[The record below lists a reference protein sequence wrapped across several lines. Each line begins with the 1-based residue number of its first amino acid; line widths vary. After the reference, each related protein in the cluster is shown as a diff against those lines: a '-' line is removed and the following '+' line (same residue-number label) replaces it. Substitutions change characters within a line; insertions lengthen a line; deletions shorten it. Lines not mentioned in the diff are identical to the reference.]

1 MTTTERS
8 GCARSTS
15 CGGPWWPSVK
25 CHSSIGSMTVGINSF
40 HDKMPG
46 DIKHDFVATHCARS
60 RQWIERHLLSL
71 VALHVA
77 SVLSGSPWPTSTLGH
92 GGTVRGASTAL
103 RKKVRGDS
111 VQATQCV
118 DSASNAPV
126 RGLASTDYTALPP
139 QRPTTTRTDRSL
151 TTPYDMAQLDGGSGG
166 QRHGT
171 PSSVSEARR
180 DATVG
185 ASSNHIGVC
194 SKTSAAA
201 RPL

>member
-1 MTTTERS
+1 MLAVLMTSAARS
-8 GCARSTS
+8 GCARRTS

-25 CHSSIGSMTVGINSF
+25 CHSSIGTMTVGINSF

-77 SVLSGSPWPTSTLGH
+77 SVFSGSPWPTSTLGH

-103 RKKVRGDS
+103 RKKVRGGS

-118 DSASNAPV
+118 DSASNEPV
-126 RGLASTDYTALPP
+126 RGL
-139 QRPTTTRTDRSL
+139 TTTSSSTTDNDENRSISDS
-151 TTPYDMAQLDGGSGG
+151 T
-166 QRHGT
+166 
-171 PSSVSEARR
+171 
-180 DATVG
+180 
-185 ASSNHIGVC
+185 I
-194 SKTSAAA
+194 
-201 RPL
+201 

>member
-1 MTTTERS
+1 MTSAERS

-25 CHSSIGSMTVGINSF
+25 CHSSIGTMTVGINSF
-40 HDKMPG
+40 HDKMPA

-77 SVLSGSPWPTSTLGH
+77 SVFSGSPWPTSTLGH

-103 RKKVRGDS
+103 RKKVRGGS

-126 RGLASTDYTALPP
+126 RGLTSTAHRP

-151 TTPYDMAQLDGGSGG
+151 TAPYDVAQLDGASGG

-194 SKTSAAA
+194 SKTSAAE

>member
-1 MTTTERS
+1 M
-8 GCARSTS
+8 
-15 CGGPWWPSVK
+15 
-25 CHSSIGSMTVGINSF
+25 IVGINSF

-46 DIKHDFVATHCARS
+46 DIKYDFVATHCARS

-103 RKKVRGDS
+103 RKTVRGGS

-126 RGLASTDYTALPP
+126 RGL
-139 QRPTTTRTDRSL
+139 TTTSSSTTDNDENRSISDS
-151 TTPYDMAQLDGGSGG
+151 TIYDVAQLDGASGG

-194 SKTSAAA
+194 SKTSAAE